1 MEDISTYLT
10 PNFVILILGLLVLMG
25 LGLFLMKSQGKRN
38 GSYRKTKIFAAI
50 YNELM
55 KLPVAKNYVKKKTMQ
70 LSAMSVYTKD
80 EINSKASIYFLISFL
95 SFIVSLLAGILI
107 YDDYI
112 SIALLGAGGYIIPT
126 IAIEKN
132 IKKMHGIVS
141 YQLKYAIESLRLE
154 YLKCNDVIEALEHV
168 DYGKRLSKAFTS
180 LHEILTSADSDAK
193 MKEYNDSIPF
203 IQMQTLAQVCY
214 HVNNTG
220 DTFDENGYSSFVH
233 ALLIMMKDLNDEIG
247 RLTYQKIK
255 FGKLEYLCLVAIPAT
270 KVMEVFLLSSMPGT
284 AIILKGILGY
294 IFKIIIIVIS
304 LVSYTYVA
312 RANSMSFFKNDDR
325 NMLLYKLLKRRLIF
339 NFAMHISPK
348 NMTRVYFEQKLND
361 AFSKKMVEEFYLGK
375 VILSTVIFLF
385 SLVCVI
391 SSITIGKS
399 YMYNNS
405 DSLSLI
411 KESPTYEYNHDDIIS
426 MDNYYM
432 RMRNKG
438 YIFENEEI
446 RALVTDTITGITDM
460 DMESQIARM
469 KTKYEYLKELYF
481 RWWFLPVCFFI
492 AVGAWFIPNKKLNK
506 RIDILNIAAEEEFLQ
521 IQTITTIL
529 MSINCDTMEAIGYLS
544 ELVTIHKDMF
554 IYCYLGYASDPE
566 KELDIMELRTPIQ
579 DFKRYI
585 RKLKLTINELSMED
599 AFADLKIDREHI
611 SRMRDEKLRDN
622 IDRKRNECGLITKIG
637 LSAAIVLLFVF
648 PLMYI
653 GYTNMMDGLKT
664 LQGL

>member
-1 MEDISTYLT
+1 MKEILIYLT
-10 PNFVILILGLLVLMG
+10 PNSIILLLALVLLMG
-25 LGLFLMKSQGKRN
+25 AGLFLMKGPKNRK
-38 GSYRKTKIFAAI
+38 SYRKTGIFTAI
-50 YNELM
+50 YDELT
-55 KLPVAKNYVKKKTMQ
+55 KLPIVKNYVKKKTMQ
-70 LSAMSVYTKD
+70 LSAMSVYSKE
-80 EINSKASIYFLISFL
+80 EIKSKASLYFIISFL
-95 SFIVSLLAGILI
+95 TFVVSLLVGIFI
-107 YDDYI
+107 YDDYV
-112 SIALLGAGGYIIPT
+112 SVALVGVGGYIIPT
-126 IAIEKN
+126 IVIEKN
-132 IKKMHGIVS
+132 IKRMHGIVS

-168 DYGKRLSKAFTS
+168 DYGKRLTKAFSS
-180 LHEILTSADSDAK
+180 LHEILTSAGSDTK
-193 MKEYNDSIPF
+193 IKEYNESIPF
-203 IQMQTLAQVCY
+203 IHMQTLAQVCY

-220 DTFDENGYSSFVH
+220 DTFDENGYSSFVN

-247 RLTYQKIK
+247 RLTYQKTK

-304 LVSYTYVA
+304 LTSYTYVA

-325 NMLLYKLLKRRLIF
+325 NMILNRLLKRRLVF
-339 NFAMHISPK
+339 SFAKQISPK
-348 NMTRVYFEQKLND
+348 NMVRVQFEQKLND
-361 AFSKKMVEEFYLGK
+361 AFSKKSVEEFYLGK
-375 VILSTVIFLF
+375 AVLSSAIFVF
-385 SLVCVI
+385 SMICVL
-391 SSITIGKS
+391 SSINIGRD
-399 YMYNNS
+399 YMRNNS

-411 KESPTYEYNHDDIIS
+411 KENPTYEYDHDDIIS

-432 RMRNKG
+432 RMRDKG

-446 RALVTDTITGITDM
+446 RVLITDTITGITDM
-460 DMESQIARM
+460 DIESQISRM
-469 KTKYEYLKELYF
+469 KTKYDYLSNLYF
-481 RWWFLPVCFFI
+481 RWWFIPICFLLSI
-492 AVGAWFIPNKKLNK
+492 GVWFIPNRRLKK
-506 RIDILNIAAEEEFLQ
+506 RIEILNIAAEEEFLQ

-554 IYCYLGYASDPE
+554 LYCYLGYASDPE
-566 KELDIMELRTPIQ
+566 KELDIMEIKTPIQ

>member
-1 MEDISTYLT
+1 
-10 PNFVILILGLLVLMG
+10 
-25 LGLFLMKSQGKRN
+25 
-38 GSYRKTKIFAAI
+38 
-50 YNELM
+50 
-55 KLPVAKNYVKKKTMQ
+55 MQ
-70 LSAMSVYTKD
+70 LSAMSVYSKE
-80 EINSKASIYFLISFL
+80 EIKSKASLYFFISFL
-95 SFIVSLLAGILI
+95 SFVVSLIVGIFI
-107 YDDYI
+107 YDDYV
-112 SIALLGAGGYIIPT
+112 SVVLVGVGGYIIPT
-126 IAIEKN
+126 IGIEKN
-132 IKKMHGIVS
+132 IKRIHGVVS

-154 YLKCNDVIEALEHV
+154 YLKCHDVIEALEHV
-168 DYGKRLSKAFTS
+168 DYGKRLTKAFS
-180 LHEILTSADSDAK
+180 ALHEILTSADSDTK
-193 MKEYNDSIPF
+193 IKEYNDSIPF
-203 IQMQTLAQVCY
+203 IHMQTLAQVCY

-220 DTFDENGYSSFVH
+220 DTFDENGYSSFVN

-247 RLTYQKIK
+247 RLTYQKTK

-294 IFKIIIIVIS
+294 IFKIVIIVIS
-304 LVSYTYVA
+304 LTSYTYVA

-325 NMLLYKLLKRRLIF
+325 NMLLYKLLKRRF
-339 NFAMHISPK
+339 VHYFAEQISPK
-348 NMTRVYFEQKLND
+348 NMIRIHFEQKLND
-361 AFSKKMVEEFYLGK
+361 AFSKKSVEEFYLGK
-375 VILSTVIFLF
+375 VILSSVIFLF
-385 SLVCVI
+385 SMICVL
-391 SSITIGKS
+391 SSINIGRN
-399 YMYNNS
+399 YMSNNS

-411 KESPTYEYNHDDIIS
+411 KENPTYEYNHDDIIS

-432 RMRNKG
+432 RMRDKG
-438 YIFENEEI
+438 YIFENEEV
-446 RALVTDTITGITDM
+446 RALITDTITGITDM
-460 DMESQIARM
+460 DIESQISRM
-469 KTKYEYLKELYF
+469 KTKYDYLNNLYF
-481 RWWFLPVCFFI
+481 RWWFIPICFFLSI
-492 AVGAWFIPNKKLNK
+492 GAWFIPNRRLKK
-506 RIDILNIAAEEEFLQ
+506 RIEILNIAAEEEFLQ

-554 IYCYLGYASDPE
+554 LYCYLGYASDPE
-566 KELDIMELRTPIQ
+566 KELDIMEVKTPIQ

-585 RKLKLTINELSMED
+585 GKLKLTINELSMED